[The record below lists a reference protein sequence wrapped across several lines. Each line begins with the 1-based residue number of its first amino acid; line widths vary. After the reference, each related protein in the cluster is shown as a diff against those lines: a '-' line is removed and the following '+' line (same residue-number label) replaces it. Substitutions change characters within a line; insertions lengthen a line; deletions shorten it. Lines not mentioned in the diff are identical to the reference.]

1 MNRYFEFFCKMSA
14 EEWERFAVEVIRCS
28 GFEIETEPAYGTD
41 GGKDFIVSHNS
52 RKYIVSCKHY
62 IKSEKHVGID
72 DEKNIGDRLLQFGA
86 TGFIGFYS
94 TEITTGLQE
103 RLNGIY
109 GNNGYEYRIF
119 SSTKIVR
126 AMQSMDTKILQS
138 FGLYPHKYY
147 MNVSEEEY
155 KPLKCM
161 ICGKDILTDENIPR
175 SSARLIYYNKKK
187 NKYICEYAYGCK
199 SCFIK
204 FNPLTL
210 IDLEIEQALHLRI
223 LQGWEDMIDG
233 LLKNKAKELK
243 DSINPDIKI
252 KLKIKK
258 RFYKNRCKFLN
269 RVRQRQLP
277 QTEGNYYGIDV

>member
-1 MNRYFEFFCKMSA
+1 MKNGN
-14 EEWERFAVEVIRCS
+14 I
-28 GFEIETEPAYGTD
+28 GFQIQTEPAYGID
-41 GGKDFIVSHNS
+41 GGQDFIV
-52 RKYIVSCKHY
+52 KYGDTNYLVSCKHY
-62 IKSEKHVGID
+62 IKSQKHVGIY
-72 DEKNIGDRLLQFGA
+72 DEENIGDRLLQFNT

-94 TEITTGLQE
+94 TGITTGLQD
-103 RLNGIY
+103 RLDGICRNKGYTY
-109 GNNGYEYRIF
+109 GIF
-119 SSTKIVR
+119 SPTKIIR

-161 ICGKDILTDENIPR
+161 LCGKDILTDENIPR
-175 SSARLIYYNKKK
+175 SSVRLIIHHEKK
-187 NKYICEYAYGCK
+187 NKYICEYVYGCK

-204 FNPLTL
+204 FNSLTL
-210 IDLEIEQALHLRI
+210 IRQTKGEKVFDVYPT
-223 LQGWEDMIDG
+223 DT
-233 LLKNKAKELK
+233 
-243 DSINPDIKI
+243 KI

>member
-1 MNRYFEFFCKMSA
+1 MSD
-14 EEWERFAVEVIRCS
+14 EEWEHFAVEVLKHV
-28 GFEIETEPAYGTD
+28 GFQIQTEPAYGID
-41 GGKDFIVSHNS
+41 GGQDFIV
-52 RKYIVSCKHY
+52 KYGDTNYLVSCKHY
-62 IKSEKHVGID
+62 IKSQKHVGIY
-72 DEKNIGDRLLQFGA
+72 DEENIGDRLLQFNT

-94 TEITTGLQE
+94 TGITTGLQD
-103 RLNGIY
+103 RLDGICRNKGYTY
-109 GNNGYEYRIF
+109 GIF
-119 SSTKIVR
+119 SPTKIIR

-161 ICGKDILTDENIPR
+161 LCGKDILTDENIPR
-175 SSARLIYYNKKK
+175 SSVRLIIHHEKK
-187 NKYICEYAYGCK
+187 NKYICEYVYGCK

-204 FNPLTL
+204 FNSLTL
-210 IDLEIEQALHLRI
+210 IDLEIEQALHLRM
-223 LQGWEDMIDG
+223 LQGWEDEIDR
-233 LLKNKAKELK
+233 LLKNRAKDLK
-243 DSINPDIKI
+243 DSINPDTKI